1 MDFNRLIWKLDLC
14 LWKRMFKILKLVFE
28 QLTHMR
34 SEMQIVIEL
43 SVGDLAFSSH
53 YYSII

>member
-14 LWKRMFKILKLVFE
+14 LWKRMYKIFKLIFE
-28 QLTHMR
+28 QLTLVR
-34 SEMQIVIEL
+34 SEIQIVIEL